1 MAAITGC
8 GSPGNNKTATFT
20 PEKVHRL
27 DSYAY
32 RLGVMPDST
41 PETDKEAMTPGIAA
55 IPETRRRHSRATAN
69 LLQ

>member
-8 GSPGNNKTATFT
+8 GSPGNSKTATFT

-32 RLGVMPDST
+32 RLGVMPDSAWESCPT
-41 PETDKEAMTPGIAA
+41 VHLKQ
-55 IPETRRRHSRATAN
+55 TRKR
-69 LLQ
+69 